1 MSGFNTSLLH
11 DGVDDYPN
19 GATLVPIYQS
29 SAFKHESAEEL
40 ERIFDNKAMGFSYTR
55 INNPTIEAFEKRIT
69 KLEKGFSSVACSS
82 GMAAIFNSIANIVRQ
97 GDEVVASCG
106 LYGGTVE
113 LFEDLESFGITVK
126 YVADNKPECFEELI
140 TDKTRVV
147 FAETIGNPKLDVTD
161 IKAVADVAHAHGI
174 PLIVDNTVS
183 TPYLIQPITL
193 GADVVVNS
201 SSKYINGSSDAISG
215 ILTFNGKFKFDKEKY
230 PGLKPYLKFGPMAYI
245 IKLRNG
251 LFRNTGGCLSPQN
264 AFLNNL
270 GLETL
275 GLRMERH
282 CSNAYEL
289 ARYLDTFEGIT
300 VNYPG
305 LKPYLKFGPMAYIIK
320 LRNGLFRNT
329 GGCLS
334 PQNAFL
340 NNLGLETLGLR
351 MERHCSNAYELAR
364 YLDTFEG
371 ITVNY
376 PGLESSP
383 YHEVADKQFTKG
395 YGAIITF
402 RVGSKERAF
411 KIINALKIPN
421 IVSNIGDTKTLVIHP
436 ASTIAL
442 HLSDKDK
449 EASGVYDDL
458 IRVSVGIEDI
468 DDLKEDFR
476 AALESTDNE

>member
-174 PLIVDNTVS
+174 PLIVDNTFA
-183 TPYLIQPITL
+183 TPYLVRPIEY
-193 GADVVVNS
+193 GADIVVHSATKFIGGHGTTIGGVIIDS
-201 SSKYINGSSDAISG
+201 
-215 ILTFNGKFKFDKEKY
+215 GKFDWTASDKWPWLTEPNVSYHGVSFAKDCA
-230 PGLKPYLKFGPMAYI
+230 PAAFATYI
-245 IKLRNG
+245 RAILLRD
-251 LFRNTGGCLSPQN
+251 TGATISPVH
-264 AFLNNL
+264 AFIFLQ

-275 GLRMERH
+275 SLRVERH
-282 CSNAYEL
+282 VE
-289 ARYLDTFEGIT
+289 
-300 VNYPG
+300 
-305 LKPYLKFGPMAYIIK
+305 
-320 LRNGLFRNT
+320 
-329 GGCLS
+329 
-334 PQNAFL
+334 
-340 NNLGLETLGLR
+340 
-351 MERHCSNAYELAR
+351 
-364 YLDTFEG
+364 
-371 ITVNY
+371 
-376 PGLESSP
+376 
-383 YHEVADKQFTKG
+383 
-395 YGAIITF
+395 
-402 RVGSKERAF
+402 
-411 KIINALKIPN
+411 NALKVVKYLESQPLVEKVNHPSISKDPEQQALYKKYFPN
-421 IVSNIGDTKTLVIHP
+421 GGGSIFTFEIKGGAEKAQEFIDNLELFSLLANVADVKSLAIRP
-436 ASTIAL
+436 ASTTHSECNEAELLDQGIKPNTIR
-442 HLSDKDK
+442 LSIGT
-449 EASGVYDDL
+449 ENVDD
-458 IRVSVGIEDI
+458 IIEDL
-468 DDLKEDFR
+468 DEAFK
-476 AALESTDNE
+476 AVQ

>member
-183 TPYLIQPITL
+183 TP
-193 GADVVVNS
+193 DRKSVV
-201 SSKYINGSSDAISG
+201 
-215 ILTFNGKFKFDKEKY
+215 
-230 PGLKPYLKFGPMAYI
+230 
-245 IKLRNG
+245 
-251 LFRNTGGCLSPQN
+251 
-264 AFLNNL
+264 
-270 GLETL
+270 
-275 GLRMERH
+275 
-282 CSNAYEL
+282 
-289 ARYLDTFEGIT
+289 
-300 VNYPG
+300 
-305 LKPYLKFGPMAYIIK
+305 
-320 LRNGLFRNT
+320 
-329 GGCLS
+329 
-334 PQNAFL
+334 
-340 NNLGLETLGLR
+340 
-351 MERHCSNAYELAR
+351 
-364 YLDTFEG
+364 
-371 ITVNY
+371 
-376 PGLESSP
+376 
-383 YHEVADKQFTKG
+383 
-395 YGAIITF
+395 
-402 RVGSKERAF
+402 
-411 KIINALKIPN
+411 
-421 IVSNIGDTKTLVIHP
+421 
-436 ASTIAL
+436 
-442 HLSDKDK
+442 
-449 EASGVYDDL
+449 
-458 IRVSVGIEDI
+458 
-468 DDLKEDFR
+468 
-476 AALESTDNE
+476 

>member
-1 MSGFNTSLLH
+1 M
-11 DGVDDYPN
+11 
-19 GATLVPIYQS
+19 
-29 SAFKHESAEEL
+29 
-40 ERIFDNKAMGFSYTR
+40 
-55 INNPTIEAFEKRIT
+55 
-69 KLEKGFSSVACSS
+69 
-82 GMAAIFNSIANIVRQ
+82 
-97 GDEVVASCG
+97 
-106 LYGGTVE
+106 
-113 LFEDLESFGITVK
+113 
-126 YVADNKPECFEELI
+126 
-140 TDKTRVV
+140 
-147 FAETIGNPKLDVTD
+147 
-161 IKAVADVAHAHGI
+161 
-174 PLIVDNTVS
+174 
-183 TPYLIQPITL
+183 
-193 GADVVVNS
+193 VVNS

-305 LKPYLKFGPMAYIIK
+305 L
-320 LRNGLFRNT
+320 
-329 GGCLS
+329 
-334 PQNAFL
+334 
-340 NNLGLETLGLR
+340 
-351 MERHCSNAYELAR
+351 
-364 YLDTFEG
+364 
-371 ITVNY
+371 
-376 PGLESSP
+376 ESSP
-383 YHEVADKQFTKG
+383 YHEVADKQFIKG

>member
-1 MSGFNTSLLH
+1 MKEYGFNTTLLH
-11 DGVDDYPN
+11 GTEGNNPH
-19 GATLVPIYQS
+19 GATQVPIYQS
-29 SAFKHESAEEL
+29 SAFRHDTAEEL
-40 ERIFDNKAMGFSYTR
+40 EKIFSNKMAGYSYTR
-55 INNPTIEAFEKRIT
+55 INNPTIESFEKRMA
-69 KLEKGFSSVACSS
+69 KLEGGIGSVACSS
-82 GMAAIFNSIANIVRQ
+82 GMAALSMALMNVLQR
-97 GDEVVASCG
+97 GDHVVAAAG

-113 LFEDLESFGITVK
+113 LLDELKVYGVTTTYVKVNTPQAFEAEIT
-126 YVADNKPECFEELI
+126 PE
-140 TDKTRVV
+140 TRAV

-161 IKAVADVAHAHGI
+161 IQGVAEIAHKYGI
-174 PLIVDNTVS
+174 PFLVDNTVA
-183 TPYLIQPITL
+183 TPYLINPLKL
-193 GADVVVNS
+193 GADVVIHS

-215 ILTFNGKFKFDKEKY
+215 ILISGGKFKWDADKY
-230 PGLKPYLKFGPMAYI
+230 PGMKEFKKFGPFAYLA
-245 IKLRNG
+245 KLRNG
-251 LFRNTGGCLSPQN
+251 LFRSMGACL
-264 AFLNNL
+264 A
-270 GLETL
+270 
-275 GLRMERH
+275 
-282 CSNAYEL
+282 
-289 ARYLDTFEGIT
+289 
-300 VNYPG
+300 
-305 LKPYLKFGPMAYIIK
+305 
-320 LRNGLFRNT
+320 
-329 GGCLS
+329 

>member
-183 TPYLIQPITL
+183 TPYLIQPVTL

-251 LFRNTGGCLSPQN
+251 LFQVEGPKAVLVPAISGNNKYQFRFDDKVLGEHTNGENNSWNNGNITGSDHRARNFTMSAWVKTVSTNGQVMGHGQAPYYGAVGTFGVVLENGVLKMKARAWKDKGNCPGIAEVTTN
-264 AFLNNL
+264 A
-270 GLETL
+270 TL
-275 GLRMERH
+275 TADEW
-282 CSNAYEL
+282 A
-289 ARYLDTFEGIT
+289 FIT
-300 VNYPG
+300 VTVDDTN
-305 LKPYLKFGPMAYIIK
+305 KEIK
-320 LRNGLFRNT
+320 LYKNGNKI
-329 GGCLS
+329 
-334 PQNAFL
+334 
-340 NNLGLETLGLR
+340 EK
-351 MERHCSNAYELAR
+351 RH
-364 YLDTFEG
+364 
-371 ITVNY
+371 
-376 PGLESSP
+376 
-383 YHEVADKQFTKG
+383 
-395 YGAIITF
+395 
-402 RVGSKERAF
+402 
-411 KIINALKIPN
+411 
-421 IVSNIGDTKTLVIHP
+421 
-436 ASTIAL
+436 
-442 HLSDKDK
+442 
-449 EASGVYDDL
+449 
-458 IRVSVGIEDI
+458 
-468 DDLKEDFR
+468 
-476 AALESTDNE
+476 

>member
-1 MSGFNTSLLH
+1 
-11 DGVDDYPN
+11 
-19 GATLVPIYQS
+19 
-29 SAFKHESAEEL
+29 
-40 ERIFDNKAMGFSYTR
+40 
-55 INNPTIEAFEKRIT
+55 
-69 KLEKGFSSVACSS
+69 
-82 GMAAIFNSIANIVRQ
+82 MAAIFNSIANIVRQ

-251 LFRNTGGCLSPQN
+251 LFRNTGGCLSP
-264 AFLNNL
+264 
-270 GLETL
+270 
-275 GLRMERH
+275 H
-282 CSNAYEL
+282 
-289 ARYLDTFEGIT
+289 
-300 VNYPG
+300 
-305 LKPYLKFGPMAYIIK
+305 
-320 LRNGLFRNT
+320 
-329 GGCLS
+329 
-334 PQNAFL
+334 NAFL

>member
-113 LFEDLESFGITVK
+113 LFEDLESFGVTVK

-140 TDKTRVV
+140 TDKTRLV

-230 PGLKPYLKFGPMAYI
+230 PGL
-245 IKLRNG
+245 
-251 LFRNTGGCLSPQN
+251 
-264 AFLNNL
+264 
-270 GLETL
+270 
-275 GLRMERH
+275 
-282 CSNAYEL
+282 
-289 ARYLDTFEGIT
+289 
-300 VNYPG
+300 
-305 LKPYLKFGPMAYIIK
+305 
-320 LRNGLFRNT
+320 
-329 GGCLS
+329 
-334 PQNAFL
+334 
-340 NNLGLETLGLR
+340 
-351 MERHCSNAYELAR
+351 
-364 YLDTFEG
+364 
-371 ITVNY
+371 
-376 PGLESSP
+376 ESSP

-411 KIINALKIPN
+411 NIINALKIPN

-468 DDLKEDFR
+468 DDLKKDFR
-476 AALESTDNE
+476 AALEFTDNE